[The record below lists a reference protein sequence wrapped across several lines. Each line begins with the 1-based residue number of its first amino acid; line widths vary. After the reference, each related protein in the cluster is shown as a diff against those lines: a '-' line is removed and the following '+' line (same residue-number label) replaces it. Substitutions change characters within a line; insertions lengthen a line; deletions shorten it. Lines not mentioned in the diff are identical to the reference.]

1 MRIFSIHQDD
11 AVLCDSP
18 TTYADLRRYRA
29 GDMFGRQSRPRVE
42 TILCAVEGGLYV
54 GVADRA
60 PVPVRRRQAVHIPAG
75 VAWAASAGPQAVK
88 VLRVDSLHPGFDP
101 AQALMPALADIE
113 ARDIAD
119 GLSLTFTDYVRSRV
133 LNFAPGFA
141 ADKHFHQGADELFW
155 FYRGTARVITPDQD
169 VALPEDSVI
178 INPAGE
184 WHVIANGS
192 ADQPLLMFLTVTPNV
207 TPSHTF
213 FDAGGHPVVRSLAP
227 LTRP

>member
-1 MRIFSIHQDD
+1 MRIFSIQQDD
-11 AVLCDSP
+11 VVLCDSP
-18 TTYADLRRYRA
+18 FTYADLRRYRP

-42 TILCAVEGGLYV
+42 TILCAVEGNLFI
-54 GVADRA
+54 GVAGR
-60 PVPVRRRQAVHIPAG
+60 PPIPVRHRQAAHIPAG
-75 VAWAASAGPQAVK
+75 VAWAASTGAQEVK
-88 VLRVDSLHPGFDP
+88 VLRVDSLHPNLDP
-101 AQALMPALADIE
+101 AQALMPALADVE
-113 ARDIAD
+113 VRDIAD

-141 ADKHFHQGADELFW
+141 ADRHFHAGADEMFW
-155 FYRGTARVITPDQD
+155 FYRGTAHIITPDQD
-169 VALPEDSVI
+169 VVLPEDSII

-192 ADQPLLMFLTVTPNV
+192 AADPLLMFLTVTPNV

-213 FDAGGHPVVRSLAP
+213 FDADGQPVVRSMQP